1 MVRFAVGLFWASIY
15 LLVLPGFLS
24 SATYVSSF
32 LFLPIHAGKL
42 EGENGDEKRVCLL
55 ESKEGKTTKEKY
67 KKKLRKVEEKWD
79 EVQLVS
85 AFVVSLDQG
94 CHRMTWQLCF
104 HFSHFAINIAI
115 ILAIRFA

>member
-1 MVRFAVGLFWASIY
+1 MLIRI
-15 LLVLPGFLS
+15 
-24 SATYVSSF
+24 
-32 LFLPIHAGKL
+32 
-42 EGENGDEKRVCLL
+42 ERRE
-55 ESKEGKTTKEKY
+55 TTKEKY